1 MSSEFLRRLRA
12 SRVDECGRRWAFVP
26 YDQLSDRLGLLAELP
41 ANQVG
46 IVMVETSWKPRQR
59 RYHKQKLALLL
70 ASQRHFALEQAR
82 RGVAVRYVFGDEDY
96 AAILR
101 PITAEMGPLDLM
113 VPAERELR
121 VSLNAMVSEGLLRLR
136 PHDGWMTQPVD
147 FMDAMKGKRQWR
159 MDTFYRHIR
168 KRYGWLLDRDG
179 KPAGGKWSHDAA
191 NREQWRGDPPA
202 PEPLRFSVDPVTA
215 EVVELVQRRF
225 GDHPGC
231 LCAEQLPA
239 RLEDVEAVWDWT
251 MQHCMTH
258 FGPYE
263 DAMSSAS
270 VQLFHGRLSG
280 LMNLYR
286 LLPARVVEDVMAME
300 IPINSKEGFVRQV
313 VGWREFVRHV
323 HRETDGFRTVPEALD
338 GAVPRSSPPLDASR
352 PLPPVFWTGQSGLG
366 CLDHV
371 VSEVWAEGYSHHI
384 NRLMV
389 LANWATLLGVDAEAV
404 SDWFWV
410 AFEDAY
416 DWVVEPNVLGMGTYA
431 VGDLMVTKP
440 YVSGSAYVNKMSDYC
455 KSCAFDPKST
465 CPMTSLYWNFLSK
478 NEAVLSG
485 NPRMRIVMS
494 ALRKRAPERRVR
506 DRELSGR
513 VMEMLDDGVELT
525 PAGLADADESA
536 A

>member
-1 MSSEFLRRLRA
+1 MSSAFLGMLKA
-12 SRVDECGRRWAFVP
+12 HPADAHNRRWAFVP

-41 ANQVG
+41 PSRVG
-46 IVMVETSWKPRQR
+46 IVLVETSWKPRQR
-59 RYHKQKLALLL
+59 PYHKQKLALLL

-82 RGVAVRYVFGDEDY
+82 RGVAIRYVFGDEDY
-96 AAILR
+96 EAMLR
-101 PITAEMGPLDLM
+101 PVAAELGPLELM

-121 VSLNAMVSEGLLRLR
+121 TSLETMVTEGLLQLR
-136 PHDGWMTQPVD
+136 PHDGWMTAPAD
-147 FMDAMKGKRQWR
+147 FNEAMKGKRQWR
-159 MDTFYRHIR
+159 MDAFYRHIR
-168 KRYGWLLDRDG
+168 KKYGWLMNEEG
-179 KPAGGKWSHDAA
+179 KPEGGKWSHDAD
-191 NREQWRGDPPA
+191 NRQQWRGDPPA
-202 PEPLRFSVDPVTA
+202 PVPLRFEVDPITA
-215 EVVELVQRRF
+215 EVVDLVERRF
-225 GDHPGC
+225 GDHPGRISP
-231 LCAEQLPA
+231 EQIPA
-239 RLEDVEAVWDWT
+239 RLEDVEAVWNWT

-258 FGPYE
+258 FGPFE
-263 DAMSSAS
+263 DAMTSKS

-280 LMNLYR
+280 LMNLHR
-286 LLPARVVEDVMAME
+286 LLPARVVEDVLTME

-323 HRETDGFRTVPEALD
+323 HRETDGFRDVPEELA
-338 GAVPRSSPPLDASR
+338 GAVRRNEPPLDASR
-352 PLPPVFWTGQSGLG
+352 PLPPVFWTGKSGLG

-371 VSEVWAEGYSHHI
+371 VSEVWSEGYSHHI

-389 LANWATLLGVDAEAV
+389 LANWATLLGIDAEAV

-455 KSCAFDPKST
+455 KSCSFDPKST
-465 CPMTSLYWNFLSK
+465 CPMTSLYWNFLST
-478 NEAVLSG
+478 NESVLSG

-494 ALRKRAPERRVR
+494 ALRKRDPGRRAR
-506 DRELSGR
+506 DRELSWR
-513 VMEMLDDGVELT
+513 VMDMLGDGLELT
-525 PAGLADADESA
+525 PEGLAGVGESA

>member
-1 MSSEFLRRLRA
+1 M
-12 SRVDECGRRWAFVP
+12 
-26 YDQLSDRLGLLAELP
+26 
-41 ANQVG
+41 
-46 IVMVETSWKPRQR
+46 
-59 RYHKQKLALLL
+59 
-70 ASQRHFALEQAR
+70 
-82 RGVAVRYVFGDEDY
+82 
-96 AAILR
+96 
-101 PITAEMGPLDLM
+101 
-113 VPAERELR
+113 
-121 VSLNAMVSEGLLRLR
+121 
-136 PHDGWMTQPVD
+136 
-147 FMDAMKGKRQWR
+147 
-159 MDTFYRHIR
+159 
-168 KRYGWLLDRDG
+168 
-179 KPAGGKWSHDAA
+179 
-191 NREQWRGDPPA
+191 
-202 PEPLRFSVDPVTA
+202 
-215 EVVELVQRRF
+215 
-225 GDHPGC
+225 
-231 LCAEQLPA
+231 
-239 RLEDVEAVWDWT
+239 
-251 MQHCMTH
+251 
-258 FGPYE
+258 
-263 DAMSSAS
+263 
-270 VQLFHGRLSG
+270 
-280 LMNLYR
+280 
-286 LLPARVVEDVMAME
+286 
-300 IPINSKEGFVRQV
+300 
-313 VGWREFVRHV
+313 
-323 HRETDGFRTVPEALD
+323 
-338 GAVPRSSPPLDASR
+338 
-352 PLPPVFWTGQSGLG
+352 G

-494 ALRKRAPERRVR
+494 ALRKRASERRVR